1 MQVDQGHSSKAL
13 DSQGGRE
20 GWQDPGPERVFLGG
34 VGGGQLSV
42 QTGLT
47 AGAQGPGSRLLLVY
61 PGALDPKFP

>member
-34 VGGGQLSV
+34 GGG
-42 QTGLT
+42 
-47 AGAQGPGSRLLLVY
+47 GAAQRPDRPHSGGPGSRVSPVTGLSGGTR
-61 PGALDPKFP
+61 P